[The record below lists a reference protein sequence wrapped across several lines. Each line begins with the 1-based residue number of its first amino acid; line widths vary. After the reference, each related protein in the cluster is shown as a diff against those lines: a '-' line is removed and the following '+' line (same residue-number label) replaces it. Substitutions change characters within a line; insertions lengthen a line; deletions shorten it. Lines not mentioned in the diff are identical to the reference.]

1 MLTTKIQTN
10 RLGRVEGGL
19 DVLALA
25 ERAQAVAEG
34 VRLWKVR

>member
-1 MLTTKIQTN
+1 
-10 RLGRVEGGL
+10 VEGGL